1 MKKKRIAV
9 VLIVVVLVIAILMIR
24 GLKKTNDDGA
34 MILSGNV
41 EVTETNVG
49 FKIPGRVVQRLVTE
63 GDRVKVG
70 DLIAR
75 LDSAELAAVVNQNR
89 ASLKEASTKLAELTA
104 GSRAQEIQQARSNV
118 NAQEA
123 ELERVKKDYE
133 RAEVLYK
140 NGAISA
146 SQYDA
151 ARSAFDSRKAL
162 TKNSY
167 EALSLVTEG
176 PRKEDITIAKHRVEQ
191 AAAAL
196 AASEQRLKDT
206 EVFAPVNGIV
216 LRKNVEPGETI
227 AAGTPVVTLG
237 DLENPWIKVYVKE
250 DRLGRVKL
258 GQKAKVTV
266 DSYKGKS
273 YEGTVT
279 YISSEAEFT
288 PKTVQTPEE
297 RVKLVFGVKVSV
309 KNESGDL
316 KPGMPA
322 DVRIEVKP

>member
-1 MKKKRIAV
+1 MKKKRIV
-9 VLIVVVLVIAILMIR
+9 IILIVVLLGAVILVTAS
-24 GLKKTNDDGA
+24 LKKSKENGA

-49 FKIPGRVVQRLVTE
+49 FKIPGRVEERLVTE
-63 GDRVKVG
+63 GDKVKAG
-70 DLIAR
+70 DLVAK
-75 LDSAELAAVVNQNR
+75 LDSAELASIANQNR
-89 ASLKEASTKLAELTA
+89 ASLKEATAKLAELTA
-104 GSRAQEIQQARSNV
+104 GSRAQEIQQAKANV
-118 NAQEA
+118 NAQDA
-123 ELERVKKDYE
+123 DLEKVKKDYE

-140 NGAISA
+140 NGAIST

-151 ARSAFDSRKAL
+151 ARSAYDSRKAL
-162 TKNSY
+162 TRSAY
-167 EALSLVTEG
+167 ETLSLVAEG
-176 PRKEDITIAKHRVEQ
+176 PRKEDITMARHRVEQ

-206 EVFAPVNGIV
+206 EVYAPMPGIV

-237 DLENPWIKVYVKE
+237 DLQSPWIKVYVKE
-250 DRLGRVKL
+250 DKLGLVKL
-258 GQKAKVTV
+258 GQKAKITV

-273 YEGTVT
+273 YDGTVT

-309 KNESGDL
+309 KNEQGEL
-316 KPGMPA
+316 KPSMPA
-322 DVRIEVKP
+322 DVRLLVGP

>member
-1 MKKKRIAV
+1 MKKKGIV
-9 VLIVVVLVIAILMIR
+9 LVLIVIALGITIFAIGR
-24 GLKKTNDDGA
+24 LKKSTDDGT
-34 MILSGNV
+34 MVLSGNV

-49 FKIPGRVVQRLVTE
+49 FKIPGRVVQRFVTE
-63 GDRVKVG
+63 GDKVKAG
-70 DLIAR
+70 DLIAK
-75 LDSAELAAVVNQNR
+75 LDNAELASLVAQNR
-89 ASLKEASTKLAELTA
+89 ASLREAATRLAELTA
-104 GSRAQEIQQARSNV
+104 GSRAQEIQQARANV

-123 ELERVKKDYE
+123 ELEKVRKDYE
-133 RAEVLYK
+133 RAETLYK

-162 TKNSY
+162 AKSVY

-176 PRKEDITIAKHRVEQ
+176 PRKEDITIAKYRVDQ
-191 AAAAL
+191 ATAAL

-206 EVFAPVNGIV
+206 EVYAPAKGIV

-227 AAGTPVVTLG
+227 ASGTPVVTLG
-237 DLENPWIKVYVKE
+237 DLESPWVKVYVKE
-250 DRLGRVKL
+250 DRLGLVKL

-309 KNESGDL
+309 KNDQGEL
-316 KPGMPA
+316 KPSMPA
-322 DVRIEVKP
+322 DVSISVKP